1 MRKGG
6 KIGKPEMAGH
16 SIDTSSTDGLCHH
29 PDEVQLEEA
38 LLASAARAL
47 DHWDIGVKAISLVS
61 HSENIVFRVDSECG
75 QPFVFR
81 FHRPGYHTLPEL
93 HGEFQWT
100 AALNRSGIGAP
111 VPRLSTNKRAFVPFI
126 LPELSQTRY
135 VSMVE
140 WVEGTPMA
148 TLIEQEADPAKLAGY
163 FHKVGKLAA
172 RIHNQAADWLP
183 PANFER
189 HAFDAKGLMGEEPFW
204 GAFWEQ
210 SDLKPAERAQI
221 IFARDQI
228 YDLLTDYGKEP
239 ATYSLIHADLHPG
252 NLITTGENVHIIDFD
267 DSGFGWH
274 LYELAVAIS
283 YYQDN
288 PHFARIR
295 EAIIA
300 GYLTERP
307 LSPSDIELLP
317 VFVLIR
323 SMVSLGWIEQRPEL
337 DSSHKLST
345 LIRRSV
351 EQSRKL
357 FGAV

>member
-1 MRKGG
+1 MTIRNNNA
-6 KIGKPEMAGH
+6 IASE
-16 SIDTSSTDGLCHH
+16 GLFLRRHEER
-29 PDEVQLEEA
+29 DEEA
-38 LLASAARAL
+38 LLTAAAKAIGA
-47 DHWDIGVKAISLVS
+47 WDIEITRISLVS
-61 HSENIVFRVDSECG
+61 HSENIVFRVDSDTG

-111 VPRLSTNKRAFVPFI
+111 VPRLSKKKLFFVPI
-126 LPELSQTRY
+126 HLPELSQTRY
-135 VSMVE
+135 VSLVE

-148 TLIEQEADPAKLAGY
+148 TLIEQESDPSRLASY

-172 RIHNQAADWLP
+172 RIHNQAAAWQP
-183 PANFER
+183 PPGFER
-189 HAFDAKGLMGEEPFW
+189 HAFDADGLMGKEPFW
-204 GAFWEQ
+204 GPFWQQ
-210 SDLKPAERAQI
+210 SNLTPAQRAQVI
-221 IFARDQI
+221 YARDQI
-228 YDLLTDYGKEP
+228 HDVLSDYGKEQG
-239 ATYSLIHADLHPG
+239 TYSLIHADLHPG

-274 LYELAVAIS
+274 QYELAVAIS

-288 PHFARIR
+288 PNYETIR

-307 LSPSDIELLP
+307 LSQTDIELLP
-317 VFVLIR
+317 VFVLVR

-337 DSSHKLST
+337 DSSHKVPT
-345 LIRRSV
+345 LIRRAC
-351 EQSRKL
+351 EQSREL
-357 FGAV
+357 FGSV

>member
-1 MRKGG
+1 
-6 KIGKPEMAGH
+6 MAGH
-16 SIDTSSTDGLCHH
+16 SLEASSADCPGQLTD
-29 PDEVQLEEA
+29 EARIEEA
-38 LLASAARAL
+38 LLASASRAL
-47 DHWDIGVKAISLVS
+47 QHWDILATAISLVS

-93 HGEFQWT
+93 HGEFQWM
-100 AALNRSGIGAP
+100 AALNLSGIGAP
-111 VPRLSTNKRAFVPFI
+111 VPRLSKDERAFVPFY

-148 TLIEQEADPAKLAGY
+148 TLIEQEADPSRLAGY
-163 FHKVGKLAA
+163 FHKVGSLAA
-172 RIHNQAADWLP
+172 RIHNQAASWQT
-183 PANFER
+183 PAGFER
-189 HAFDAKGLMGEEPFW
+189 HAFDADGLMGEEPFW
-204 GAFWEQ
+204 GPFWEQ
-210 SDLKPAERAQI
+210 SDLTPANRKQI
-221 IFARDQI
+221 IFARDRI
-228 YDLLTDYGKEP
+228 HDLLSNYGKRP

-283 YYQDN
+283 YYQDS
-288 PHFARIR
+288 PHFESIR
-295 EAIIA
+295 AAIIE

-307 LSPSDIELLP
+307 LSQSDIDLLP

-323 SMVSLGWIEQRPEL
+323 SMASLGWIEQRPEL
-337 DSSHKLST
+337 DSSHKVPI
-345 LIRRSV
+345 LIRRAR
-351 EQSRKL
+351 EQSREL

>member
-1 MRKGG
+1 MSE
-6 KIGKPEMAGH
+6 IH
-16 SIDTSSTDGLCHH
+16 I
-29 PDEVQLEEA
+29 EEA
-38 LLASAARAL
+38 LLVTAARAL
-47 DHWDIGVKAISLVS
+47 DAWDIRATEISLVS
-61 HSENIVFRVDSECG
+61 HSENIVFRVDSDCG

-111 VPRLSTNKRAFVPFI
+111 VPRLSREKRFFVPVN

-135 VSMVE
+135 VSLVE

-148 TLIEQEADPAKLAGY
+148 TLIEQETDPARLATY
-163 FHKVGKLAA
+163 FHKVGSLAA
-172 RIHNQAADWLP
+172 RIHNQATAWCP
-183 PANFER
+183 PSGFER
-189 HAFDAKGLMGEEPFW
+189 HAFDADGLMGEEPFW
-204 GAFWEQ
+204 GPFWQQ
-210 SDLKPAERAQI
+210 SHLTPAERAQI
-221 IFARDQI
+221 LYARRKI
-228 YDLLTDYGKEP
+228 YDLLTDYGEEP

-274 LYELAVAIS
+274 QYELAVAIS

-288 PHFARIR
+288 PNYETIS

-307 LSPSDIELLP
+307 MSQADIELLP
-317 VFVLIR
+317 VFVLVR
-323 SMVSLGWIEQRPEL
+323 SMASLGWIEQRPEL
-337 DSSHKLST
+337 DSSHKLPT
-345 LIRRSV
+345 LIKRSC
-351 EQSRKL
+351 EQSKML
-357 FGAV
+357 FGSA

>member
-1 MRKGG
+1 
-6 KIGKPEMAGH
+6 MAGRGL
-16 SIDTSSTDGLCHH
+16 DASSAHGLRQLL
-29 PDEVQLEEA
+29 EETQLEEI

-47 DHWDIGVKAISLVS
+47 NDWDIGAKAISLVS

-111 VPRLSTNKRAFVPFI
+111 VPRLSRDKHAFVPFN

-148 TLIEQEADPAKLAGY
+148 TLIEQETDPSRLASY
-163 FHKVGKLAA
+163 FRKVGKLAA
-172 RIHNQAADWLP
+172 RIHNQATHWRLP
-183 PANFER
+183 EGFER
-189 HAFDAKGLMGEEPFW
+189 HAFDADGLMGEYPFW
-204 GAFWEQ
+204 GPFWEQ
-210 SDLKPAERAQI
+210 SDLTPADRAQI
-221 IFARDQI
+221 IYGRDKI
-228 YDLLTDYGKEP
+228 YDLLSQYGKER
-239 ATYSLIHADLHPG
+239 ANYSLIHADLHPG

-274 LYELAVAIS
+274 QYELAVAIS

-288 PHFARIR
+288 PHFETIR

-307 LSPSDIELLP
+307 LSQSDIDLLP

-337 DSSHKLST
+337 DSSHKVPT
-345 LIRRSV
+345 LIRRACQ
-351 EQSRKL
+351 QSREL
-357 FGAV
+357 FGSV

>member
-1 MRKGG
+1 M
-6 KIGKPEMAGH
+6 EGH
-16 SIDTSSTDGLCHH
+16 SLDASSAGGLGQLTDAA
-29 PDEVQLEEA
+29 QIEEA
-38 LLASAARAL
+38 LLASASRAL
-47 DHWDIGVKAISLVS
+47 HHWDIRATAISLVS

-111 VPRLSTNKRAFVPFI
+111 VPRLSKDKRAFVPFK
-126 LPELSQTRY
+126 LPELSQTRF

-148 TLIEQEADPAKLAGY
+148 TLIEQEADPARLASY

-172 RIHNQAADWLP
+172 RIHNQAASWQP
-183 PANFER
+183 PAGFER
-189 HAFDAKGLMGEEPFW
+189 HAFDADGLMGVEPFW
-204 GAFWEQ
+204 GPFWEQ
-210 SDLKPAERAQI
+210 SDLTPANRKQI
-221 IFARDQI
+221 IFARDKI
-228 YDLLTDYGKEP
+228 YDLLSDYGKEP

-283 YYQDN
+283 YYQDD
-288 PHFARIR
+288 PHYATIR
-295 EAIIA
+295 AAIIE

-307 LSPSDIELLP
+307 LSQSDIDLLP

-323 SMVSLGWIEQRPEL
+323 SMASLGWIEQRPEL
-337 DSSHKLST
+337 DSSHKVPI
-345 LIRRSV
+345 LIRRACQ
-351 EQSRKL
+351 QSREL
-357 FGAV
+357 LGAV